1 MLQMNDVVKTFDD
14 TRALDGLDL
23 HVPDGCVYGLVG
35 PNGAGKT
42 TAINHL
48 CGVLK
53 QDSGTVTFDGQPIFD
68 NPVVK
73 SRIATIPSDIYYYTQ
88 ASPRDL
94 AKIYAGNY
102 CTFSMEKFEKL
113 QPVFDI
119 DPKRLIRTLSKGM
132 KKQVAFWLSLSM
144 MPDVLLLD
152 EPVDGLDPVMRR
164 QVWSL
169 VLAEVAERG
178 MTVLASSHNLR
189 ELEDVCDSV
198 GIMDKGK
205 MLIERSLSELQ
216 DNIVKAQVAFAEEI
230 VIPDGLNILHR
241 VDTGHIATLIVRNP
255 LSDVQAAFA
264 NLNPLFIDIL
274 PLTLEEI
281 FVYELG
287 GVGYEVK
294 DIVL

>member
-53 QDSGTVTFDGQPIFD
+53 QDSGTVTFDGQTIFD

-73 SRIATIPSDIYYYTQ
+73 ARIATIPSDIYYYTQ
-88 ASPRDL
+88 ASARDL

-102 CTFSMEKFEKL
+102 STFSMEKFDKL

-132 KKQVAFWLSLSM
+132 KKQVAFWISLSM
-144 MPDVLLLD
+144 LPDVLLLD

-164 QVWSL
+164 QVWGL

-230 VIPDGLNILHR
+230 AIPDGLNILHR
-241 VDTGHIATLIVRNP
+241 TDIGHISTLIVRNAQ
-255 LSDVQAAFA
+255 SEVQAAFA
-264 NLNPLFIDIL
+264 SLNPLFIDIL